1 MGAVEVVRAVATAG
15 VVASE
20 AGEAF
25 RCVGW
30 EAEAASVEVWA
41 VLQAEGLKSRHSVLL
56 NFKHYVI

>member
-20 AGEAF
+20 AREAF

-41 VLQAEGLKSRHSVLL
+41 VLQAVGLESRH
-56 NFKHYVI
+56 